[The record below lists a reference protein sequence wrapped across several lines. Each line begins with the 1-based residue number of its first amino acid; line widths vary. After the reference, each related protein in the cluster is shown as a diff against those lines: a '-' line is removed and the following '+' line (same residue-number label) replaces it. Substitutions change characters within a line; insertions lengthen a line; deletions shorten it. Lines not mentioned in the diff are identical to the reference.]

1 MLFRYFWALNPLIV
15 KKSISFFSLYLFCL
29 CAFAQTT
36 NNSSNYFIEAY
47 DVNGKPFTSTGRIDV
62 EGSPMLS
69 DSWNMGVV
77 NFEKGRAITKIELQ
91 FNIYENEL
99 YFRKDDQVYT
109 FADPVREFSFA
120 YNDEGQSRTVKF
132 RNGYTPQHKRKL
144 NSFYQVLAD
153 GKKLQLLKYVSK
165 IVREKWEYSGPV
177 KKYYDLKEE
186 LFIQN
191 NMTGELIAVKKDRQS
206 VNKALPAYSNSINK
220 LTKENNLDLNSENG
234 LVRLIE
240 LLNN

>member
-1 MLFRYFWALNPLIV
+1 M

-47 DVNGKPFTSTGRIDV
+47 DVNGKPFTFKTKMNV

-69 DSWNMGVV
+69 ESWNIGVV
-77 NFEKGRAITKIELQ
+77 NFEKGQAITKIELQ
-91 FNIYENEL
+91 FNLHENEL
-99 YFRKDDQVYT
+99 YFRKDNLVYT
-109 FADPVREFSFA
+109 FADPVREFSFS
-120 YNDEGQSRTVKF
+120 YNDEDQLRTVKF
-132 RNGYTPQHKRKL
+132 RNGYAAQQKRTI
-144 NSFYQVLAD
+144 NSFYEVMAD
-153 GKKLQLLKYVSK
+153 GKNLQLLKYVSK
-165 IVREKWEYSGPV
+165 IVREKYEYSQPI
-177 KKYYDLKEE
+177 KKYYDIKEE

-191 NMTGELIAVKKDRQS
+191 NMTGELIAIKKDRQS

-234 LVRLIE
+234 LIRLIE

>member
-1 MLFRYFWALNPLIV
+1 V
-15 KKSISFFSLYLFCL
+15 KKSIAFFSLYLL
-29 CAFAQTT
+29 WLPIFAQTT

-47 DVNGKPFTSTGRIDV
+47 DVNGKPFTFKSKMEV

-69 DSWNMGVV
+69 DSWNMGIV
-77 NFEKGRAITKIELQ
+77 NFEKGQAINKIELQ
-91 FNIYENEL
+91 FNLHENEL
-99 YFRKDDQVYT
+99 YFRKDNLVYT
-109 FADPVREFSFA
+109 FADPIREFSFA
-120 YNDEGQSRTVKF
+120 YSEDGQSRTVKF
-132 RNGYTPQHKRKL
+132 RNGYTAQHKRTL

-153 GKKLQLLKYVSK
+153 GKNVQLLKFVSK
-165 IVREKWEYSGPV
+165 IVREKYEYSAPV

-191 NMTGELIAVKKDRQS
+191 NKTGELIAIKKDRQS

>member
-1 MLFRYFWALNPLIV
+1 M

-47 DVNGKPFTSTGRIDV
+47 DVNGKPFTFKTKMNV

-69 DSWNMGVV
+69 ESWNIGVV
-77 NFEKGRAITKIELQ
+77 NFEKGQAITKIELQ
-91 FNIYENEL
+91 FNLHENEL
-99 YFRKDDQVYT
+99 YFRKDNLVYT
-109 FADPVREFSFA
+109 FADPVREFSFS
-120 YNDEGQSRTVKF
+120 YNEEDQLRTVKF
-132 RNGYTPQHKRKL
+132 RNGYAAQQKRTI
-144 NSFYQVLAD
+144 NSFYQVMAD
-153 GKKLQLLKYVSK
+153 GKNLQLLKYVSK
-165 IVREKWEYSGPV
+165 IVREKYEYSQPI
-177 KKYYDLKEE
+177 KKYYDIKEE

-191 NMTGELIAVKKDRQS
+191 NMTGELIAIKKDRQS

-234 LVRLIE
+234 LIRLIE